1 MTRVLPW
8 KRTGALARSSTT
20 PIKKDPDRDAKAS
33 SATSAA
39 SSKTRSRQSRARR
52 SGSTSP
58 PPEPLQESFMVEGLD
73 NDDRYHMV
81 EDELLAT
88 ARQFTAHL
96 HAAEYLRLKDAAKS
110 QNAAVIS
117 QIARPVVGGMSRIAE
132 KKKERADLLRKQN
145 AAIRNAN
152 KDDSDSDDDEVG
164 PDSALKGTSLYTL
177 MASPRKQVPR
187 LDKIASF
194 SKATRAAAGFGAG
207 SSEMADSSRLL
218 SLFSS
223 SPTRHLTPAMHVDDD
238 DSDDLDVLRRPSTSR
253 IDNIRSTLGSSRYSN
268 RQQPNLPVPT
278 TGMKRPSAFTR
289 TPSPPAQGS
298 QTTQTITQNTIAL
311 SDEDS
316 DGDLFGV
323 KSRIAQRSTRE
334 RKRAKTT
341 QQESSKT
348 STTTT
353 SSSTRDFIPGFL

>member
-1 MTRVLPW
+1 MH
-8 KRTGALARSSTT
+8 
-20 PIKKDPDRDAKAS
+20 
-33 SATSAA
+33 
-39 SSKTRSRQSRARR
+39 
-52 SGSTSP
+52 
-58 PPEPLQESFMVEGLD
+58 SFMVEGLD

-96 HAAEYLRLKDAAKS
+96 HVAEYLRLKDAAKS

-117 QIARPVVGGMSRIAE
+117 QIARPVVGGVSRIAE

-152 KDDSDSDDDEVG
+152 KDDSDSDDEVA

-194 SKATRAAAGFGAG
+194 SKATRAAAGFGAS
-207 SSEMADSSRLL
+207 SSEMADSSRLP

-238 DSDDLDVLRRPSTSR
+238 DSDDLDVSRRPPTSR
-253 IDNIRSTLGSSRYSN
+253 IDNMRSTVGSNRYNN
-268 RQQPNLPVPT
+268 RQQTNVPGPT

-289 TPSPPAQGS
+289 TS
-298 QTTQTITQNTIAL
+298 QSASAL
-311 SDEDS
+311 P
-316 DGDLFGV
+316 
-323 KSRIAQRSTRE
+323 R
-334 RKRAKTT
+334 
-341 QQESSKT
+341 
-348 STTTT
+348 
-353 SSSTRDFIPGFL
+353 

>member
-8 KRTGALARSSTT
+8 KRNGASARSSTT
-20 PIKKDPDRDAKAS
+20 PIPKDPNRDAKAS
-33 SATSAA
+33 SALSAA
-39 SSKTRSRQSRARR
+39 SSKTRSRQLRARR

-58 PPEPLQESFMVEGLD
+58 PPESLQESFMVEGLG

-152 KDDSDSDDDEVG
+152 KDDSDSDDEDVA

-194 SKATRAAAGFGAG
+194 SKATRAAAGFDAS
-207 SSEMADSSRLL
+207 SSEMADSSRWP
-218 SLFSS
+218 SVFSS
-223 SPTRHLTPAMHVDDD
+223 SPTRRMTPAMDVDDD
-238 DSDDLDVLRRPSTSR
+238 DSDDLDVSRRPPTSR
-253 IDNIRSTLGSSRYSN
+253 IDNLRSTLGSNRYTN
-268 RQQPNLPVPT
+268 TQQPKLPVPT

-289 TPSPPAQGS
+289 TPSSSTPTS
-298 QTTQTITQNTIAL
+298 QATQTNTQNTSAL
-311 SDEDS
+311 SDDDS
-316 DGDLFGV
+316 DDDLFGV
-323 KSRIAQRSTRE
+323 KSRLAQRNTRE

-341 QQESSKT
+341 QQESSSKT
-348 STTTT
+348 STTAT
-353 SSSTRDFIPGFL
+353 SSSQDFIPGFL